1 MALKAKRVLSC
12 LVTALMLLTLLPVSA
27 FAADNDLKTE
37 LGITNNDI
45 TVTEITED
53 NSPRWHR
60 LHHRRDRCTCV

>member
-37 LGITNNDI
+37 LGIT
-45 TVTEITED
+45 
-53 NSPRWHR
+53 
-60 LHHRRDRCTCV
+60 